1 MSDDVKSGVVSLSYI
16 RPCRDDVNPA
26 VSQESPFGFLN
37 IDKPLGMTSHDVVAR
52 ARRVFGVRKV
62 GHAGTL
68 DPLATGVLVICLGGA
83 TRLSEYVM
91 HAQKRYTARVHFGIT
106 TTTYDAEGEITETR
120 DASHLTAQ
128 HVLAH
133 LPTFTGEFMQTP
145 PIYSA
150 IKLDG
155 RKLYDIA
162 RSGGTVELQPRVVR
176 IDSITLLDWRAS
188 IATLDVSCS
197 SGTYIR
203 SLAYD
208 LGMAL
213 GVGAHLA
220 GLMRTQSGSFRIE
233 DAVAPDAAFADHNWR
248 SRIISPD
255 RALQGWRR
263 IVLDTAQADIVAHGG
278 SVTDEGVPEGTLSL
292 AYKEDDAL
300 LAVVRSESG
309 MAVPQKVFWK
319 G

>member
-1 MSDDVKSGVVSLSYI
+1 MVSIRLHKGDV
-16 RPCRDDVNPA
+16 DPA
-26 VSQESPFGFLN
+26 VSHESPFGFLN

-52 ARRVFGVRKV
+52 ARRIFGVRKV

-91 HAQKRYTARVHFGIT
+91 HAKKRYTARVQFGVT
-106 TTTYDAEGEITETR
+106 TTTYDAEGEIVETR
-120 DASHLTAQ
+120 DASHLSAE

-133 LPTFTGEFMQTP
+133 LPTFMGEFMQTP

-150 IKLDG
+150 IKQDG

-162 RSGGTVELQPRVVR
+162 RSGGTVELQPRAVR
-176 IDSITLLDWRAS
+176 IDNITLLDWDAP

-208 LGMAL
+208 LGAAL

-220 GLMRTQSGSFRIE
+220 GLRRTQSGSFRIE
-233 DAVAPDAAFADHNWR
+233 DASTPEAAFADPNWR
-248 SRIISPD
+248 ARLISPD

-263 IVLDTAQADIVAHGG
+263 ITLDAAQSDIVAHGG
-278 SVTDEGVPEGTLSL
+278 AVSDEGVPEGTLSL
-292 AYKEDDAL
+292 AYKKDGAL
-300 LAVVRSESG
+300 LAVVRAESG

>member
-1 MSDDVKSGVVSLSYI
+1 MSY
-16 RPCRDDVNPA
+16 
-26 VSQESPFGFLN
+26 ESPFGFLN

-52 ARRVFGVRKV
+52 TRRVFGVRKV

-91 HAQKRYTARVHFGIT
+91 HAQKRYTARVLFGVT
-106 TTTYDAEGEITETR
+106 TTTYDAEGEVTQTR
-120 DASHLTAQ
+120 DAADLTADK
-128 HVLAH
+128 VLAH
-133 LPTFTGEFMQTP
+133 LPTFTGEYLQTP

-150 IKLDG
+150 IKQDG

-162 RSGGTVELQPRVVR
+162 RAGGTVELQPRPVR
-176 IDSITLLDWRAS
+176 IDSITLLDWNAP

-208 LGMAL
+208 LGEAL

-220 GLMRTQSGSFRIE
+220 GLIRTQSGSFRIE
-233 DAVAPDAAFADHNWR
+233 DAMTPEAAFADPNWR
-248 SRIISPD
+248 DRLVSPD
-255 RALQGWRR
+255 RALHGWRR
-263 IVLDTAQADIVAHGG
+263 ITLDAAQVEIVAHGG
-278 SVTDEGVPEGTLSL
+278 AVADAAVPEGTLSL
-292 AYKEDDAL
+292 AYKDDGGL
-300 LAVVRSESG
+300 LAVVRAESG
-309 MAVPQKVFWK
+309 LAVPQKVFWK